1 MLCQL
6 QGVLPTTG
14 SLRQFIEQHPDFD
27 IDEKEDGHWHIKLR
41 SGYDVAPVAAIVLPQ
56 PALAP
61 KKPKAG
67 TQTPWSFFAIN
78 RGQEWHFVPFLVPSA
93 EQQHQQQHPA
103 ETIQLLESDQTA
115 AAIDAAQANEHER
128 ALQMEQMELEA
139 RRSFQAAA
147 QQQQLQQQQPLA
159 RSMAAEEGQAA
170 TNKDSSLTAA
180 ASGALPASASGAPP
194 GARDTSG
201 GAMPD
206 FPDGGDRADQSDF
219 YRIGPGR
226 KWLLPSA
233 AQAGV

>member
-93 EQQHQQQHPA
+93 EQ
-103 ETIQLLESDQTA
+103 
-115 AAIDAAQANEHER
+115 
-128 ALQMEQMELEA
+128 
-139 RRSFQAAA
+139 
-147 QQQQLQQQQPLA
+147 PLA
-159 RSMAAEEGQAA
+159 PSMAAEEGQAA

-219 YRIGPGR
+219 YHIGPGR